1 MSVTSSQAKTSPVY
15 SKAQTVKINSRYKGK
30 SIADCFDFL
39 QLICPLGSFP
49 MYELY
54 DILICRTLGRFLS
67 LESQNQVCLLLEV
80 GGRQKCNVNLVKWIK
95 KAPWIQQSKEVCDYR
110 LWLHTGGEMS

>member
-1 MSVTSSQAKTSPVY
+1 MKLKCVTDMSVTSSQAKISPVY

-80 GGRQKCNVNLVKWIK
+80 GGRLVSSSFQLEITFF
-95 KAPWIQQSKEVCDYR
+95 
-110 LWLHTGGEMS
+110 L